1 MPGVARVGDYINTG
15 HLCDN
20 TATISS
26 TNAATNVYIN
36 GKLAALQGTQISPHT
51 IESQRGVAPPGP
63 PTNPSI
69 CIPHLNEKVYAG
81 STTVKVNGKSM
92 ARKGDAA
99 DEGSVTGGSANVFA
113 GG

>member
-51 IESQRGVAPPGP
+51 IESQRGIAPPGP

-69 CIPHLNEKVYAG
+69 CIPHTA
-81 STTVKVNGKSM
+81 TVKEGSSTVRANGKAL
-92 ARKGDAA
+92 ARQYDAA
-99 DEGSVTGGSANVFA
+99 DEGSITGGSPNVNAN
-113 GG
+113 